1 MPRVLNR
8 KLSGV
13 PEGAVYVG
21 RPSKWGNPFVIGK
34 HGTRDQVVAKYRAYL
49 LGNAAL
55 MAALPGAARQGP
67 RLLVRP
73 VRLPRRRARPS
84 SQTALTRRRRP

>member
-21 RPSKWGNPFVIGK
+21 RPTKWGNPFVIGK

-49 LGNAAL
+49 LGNAQL
-55 MAALPGAARQGP
+55 IAALPELRSKDTSSAGAP
-67 RLLVRP
+67 RAP
-73 VRLPRRRARPS
+73 ATATCS
-84 SQTALTRRRRP
+84 SSLHCRSRW

>member
-49 LGNAAL
+49 LGNAQL
-55 MAALPGAARQGP
+55 IAALPELAGKD
-67 RLLVRP
+67 LVCWCAP
-73 VRLPRRRARPS
+73 CACHGDVLVQLANRAE
-84 SQTALTRRRRP
+84 